1 LKKNIIGIFILSFVF
16 IFVSCT
22 VQSKET
28 KPYIKSENKNEEQ
41 IPLNI
46 VTTNKF
52 LYNMVK
58 DISKD
63 KNNIEYMFTKKDE
76 LFNFNYSKEN
86 LDYISKKD
94 IFFYFGNAM
103 EPWIEN
109 FINELNKNKVAPVN
123 ISRGV
128 KIIQLERGILYKDKT
143 INDNPYFWSNTENYK
158 IAMLNIKNA
167 LQDKDTKNRDIY
179 EKNFNDLIKE
189 IDGYEKELKNIT
201 EQLKDYT
208 FIVDGDE
215 LDYFIKNYGLNS
227 LKLYNYGLV
236 LTEEDKKKISDL
248 EEKIKGNNNII
259 FLYDNEEKL
268 KANDFLIKKYNIN
281 TLNIISYKDDIN
293 YKDMLKYNLKNL
305 ETLLQNIQLKEESK
319 KADVNQ

>member
-1 LKKNIIGIFILSFVF
+1 
-16 IFVSCT
+16 
-22 VQSKET
+22 
-28 KPYIKSENKNEEQ
+28 
-41 IPLNI
+41 
-46 VTTNKF
+46 
-52 LYNMVK
+52 
-58 DISKD
+58 
-63 KNNIEYMFTKKDE
+63 
-76 LFNFNYSKEN
+76 
-86 LDYISKKD
+86 
-94 IFFYFGNAM
+94 M